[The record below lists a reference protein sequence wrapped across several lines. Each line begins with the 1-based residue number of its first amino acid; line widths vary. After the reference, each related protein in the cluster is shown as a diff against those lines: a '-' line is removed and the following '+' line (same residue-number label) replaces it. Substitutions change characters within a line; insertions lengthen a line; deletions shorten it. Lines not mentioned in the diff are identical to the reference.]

1 MKECNALQRILY
13 GSPRDS
19 KGSIN
24 KVYKGLEGSMIGTIR
39 DSIMLKKILRL
50 YKETEGDYKGL

>member
-13 GSPRDS
+13 GSTRDS

-24 KVYKGLEGSMIGTIR
+24 KVYKGLGGSMNGTIR
-39 DSIMLKKILRL
+39 LYNAQKDSKAL
-50 YKETEGDYKGL
+50 YGD